1 MNDTSG
7 HMAGKNVITLLISVE
22 VDLCLSFAGMQKIGA
37 LCVFGISVHRWRAGF
52 AAEIESCQ
60 SIDRQNCCDG
70 ARFWE
75 TVRFQ
80 IRELTE
86 LGRILPEMFLESLL
100 KEDAFISS

>member
-22 VDLCLSFAGMQKIGA
+22 VDLCPSFAGMQKIDA

-70 ARFWE
+70 AGFLE
-75 TVRFQ
+75 TVRYFHMMSQ
-80 IRELTE
+80 NYALSQFD
-86 LGRILPEMFLESLL
+86 MVV
-100 KEDAFISS
+100 